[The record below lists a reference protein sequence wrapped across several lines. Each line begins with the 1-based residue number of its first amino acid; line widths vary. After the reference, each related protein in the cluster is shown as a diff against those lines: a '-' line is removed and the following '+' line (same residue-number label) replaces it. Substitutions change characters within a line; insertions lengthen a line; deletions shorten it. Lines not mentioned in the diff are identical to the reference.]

1 MTKHTDEL
9 EKRTKKIREQMG
21 SKSRLEK
28 MEREGKPN
36 IRQHIDAILD
46 EGTFQ
51 EIGTFSRSL
60 REDCLLYTSPSP
72 RDGLLS
78 RMPSSA

>member
-1 MTKHTDEL
+1 MTEHTDEL

-51 EIGTFSRSL
+51 ELGTFSRSL
-60 REDCLLYTSPSP
+60 REE
-72 RDGLLS
+72 DGKPH
-78 RMPSSA
+78 RATT